1 MKNTY
6 FTGYFPLMA
15 IILFSLS
22 LAVCTE
28 MKSITLLKQIGIY
41 SGMREFFSEAGLKLT
56 LLIVFLLVFFMVFSA
71 LKLISD
77 TILELSLLFFSKDSE
92 GKSLKG
98 IRKCSIIFF
107 IGGLASIGSS
117 GWLPG
122 IILIF
127 LASTLTAFVY
137 MVYQTSPVLTTAGLT
152 GMIFFHTLVW
162 STLLLI
168 VGFSLLKLYNSIL
181 ASLPL

>member
-6 FTGYFPLMA
+6 FTGYFPLIA

-22 LAVCTE
+22 FAVYSE

-41 SGMREFFSEAGLKLT
+41 EGMREFFSEAGLKFT
-56 LLIVFLLVFFMVFSA
+56 LLVVFLLVFFMVFAA

-92 GKSLKG
+92 GESLRN
-98 IRKCSIIFF
+98 IRKSSVIYFT
-107 IGGLASIGSS
+107 GGIASLLSS
-117 GWLPG
+117 SWLPG

-127 LASTLTAFVY
+127 MVSTLLAFIY
-137 MVYQTSPVLTTAGLT
+137 MVYQTSPALTTAGLA

-162 STLLLI
+162 SSLLFI
-168 VGFSLLKLYNSIL
+168 VSFSLLKLYNSIM